1 MAGRQHQPLDAF
13 GGLGRHLC
21 GTERGTSQ
29 LGASFLVIGAGC
41 HIHSVMIPDCCF
53 DLIGEFS
60 EGSAGIEESQAI
72 LDVFCSMVGTGWLG
86 ICGRKAGKHRET
98 IALSPQ
104 AVPQRG
110 PACQVQRA
118 KLPLHA
124 EATGNRPCAFSS
136 SSHQEISILSR
147 SI

>member
-1 MAGRQHQPLDAF
+1 MAGLQHQPLDPF
-13 GGLGRHLC
+13 GDSGRHLC
-21 GTERGTSQ
+21 VTERGTSQ
-29 LGASFLVIGAGC
+29 LGASFLVIRAGC
-41 HIHSVMIPDCCF
+41 HIHGVMIPDGCF
-53 DLIGEFS
+53 DLICELS
-60 EGSAGIEESQAI
+60 EGSAAIQESQAI

-86 ICGRKAGKHRET
+86 ICGHEAGKHRET

-118 KLPLHA
+118 KLLVHA
-124 EATGNRPCAFSS
+124 EVTGNRLCAFSS